1 MSRAFVKEPDG
12 DQVVDDTPDLPIS
25 PHPNYVTPSGLE
37 MLEEEAARLQEE
49 RGRLKGMDDAVAA
62 KLSLFQVERRLRY
75 VRARIESAILHSPG
89 HADMQEVTFGATV
102 DVVDEDD
109 REYRFQVVG
118 EDEADIAAGKISYM
132 SPLAKALLGAEVG
145 DSVTWRRPKGDIELE
160 ILAIAPL

>member
-25 PHPNYVTPSGLE
+25 PHPNHVTPSGLE

-75 VRARIESAILHSPG
+75 VRARIESAILHSSG
-89 HADMQEVTFGATV
+89 HADAQEVTFGATV

-109 REYRFQVVG
+109 REYRLQVVG
-118 EDEADIAAGKISYM
+118 EDEADIAAGKISYI

-145 DSVTWRRPKGDIELE
+145 DLVTWRRPKGDIELE